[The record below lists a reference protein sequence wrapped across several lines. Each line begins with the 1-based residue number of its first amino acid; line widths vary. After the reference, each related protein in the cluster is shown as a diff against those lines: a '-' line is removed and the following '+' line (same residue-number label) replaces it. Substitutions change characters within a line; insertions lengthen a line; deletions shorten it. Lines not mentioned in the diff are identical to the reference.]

1 MLLDSKVLIIPL
13 MPNFFSKFIPIL
25 SYQVSDICTE
35 EEDNAKDS
43 NADPFAPLDKLYRM
57 EKIKEELIKIRN
69 TFKVA
74 QAEGMNRIVQMD
86 KKGVMKCFI
95 IFKWLK

>member
-1 MLLDSKVLIIPL
+1 

-74 QAEGMNRIVQMD
+74 QAEGMNRIFWMD
-86 KKGVMKCFI
+86 KKGAMKCFI
-95 IFKWLK
+95 IFKWLNN